1 MNARELDQLFHQ
13 TARKIM
19 SAEITGGQEPAPG
32 GAFEQDPR
40 VIATLDDGSR
50 VELFACHTRERT
62 FNPAD
67 FVGLSVE
74 QARRLQ

>member
-1 MNARELDQLFHQ
+1 MNARELEQLFQQ

-19 SAEITGGQEPAPG
+19 SAEITGGHEPAPG
-32 GAFEQDPR
+32 AFEENPR
-40 VIATLDDGSR
+40 MIATLDDGSR
-50 VELFACHTRERT
+50 VELFACHTRDRT

-74 QARRLQ
+74 EARRLQ